1 MGLDIL
7 TVEVIKVE
15 KDNSLNSEKN
25 LPINNASRLQD
36 VAIAGISVN
45 GAATDS
51 NDSDIDRP
59 VYHFNEDR
67 KIKENDKK
75 NPTIH

>member
-1 MGLDIL
+1 M
-7 TVEVIKVE
+7 E

-25 LPINNASRLQD
+25 ILPINNASRLQD

-59 VYHFNEDR
+59 VYHFNENR

-75 NPTIH
+75 IPHQ